1 MPQRVIVIIQ
11 GIVIVQVAYSNNVK
25 RHARSGYSTG
35 TSVAGCLDNMYTVIY
50 CNMFYPQTVRIIGK
64 RIFIRCVTAV
74 YDIDVVCSYQPFY
87 CRYIRR
93 ATICNIRS
101 RCGNRI
107 NLCIDESSGEY
118 TTEKPVRITQ
128 RSEDGTVKIVGEMD
142 PDRPVVDQ
150 LGELMQQKLA
160 SFYGYE

>member
-1 MPQRVIVIIQ
+1 MIITTQ
-11 GIVIVQVAYSNNVK
+11 TEDKADPRKWEKRFAYNSEFGIWEKIK
-25 RHARSGYSTG
+25 
-35 TSVAGCLDNMYTVIY
+35 
-50 CNMFYPQTVRIIGK
+50 
-64 RIFIRCVTAV
+64 
-74 YDIDVVCSYQPFY
+74 
-87 CRYIRR
+87 
-93 ATICNIRS
+93 
-101 RCGNRI
+101 
-107 NLCIDESSGEY
+107 LCIDESSGEY